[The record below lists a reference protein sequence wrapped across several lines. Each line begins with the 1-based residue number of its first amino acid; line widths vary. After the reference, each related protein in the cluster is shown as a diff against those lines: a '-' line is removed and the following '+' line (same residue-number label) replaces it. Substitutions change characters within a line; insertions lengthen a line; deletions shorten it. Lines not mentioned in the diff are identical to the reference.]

1 MMFKHERKRFW
12 KNFAIAL
19 IKNNPARAALLP
31 LAIFAFAVSL
41 FIGNSSEFRHIH
53 KHFQSKDGTHYYVLH
68 HGTVESAKPLEIF
81 EDSEGYYIKQE
92 GFGQGKA
99 IIVFIFGSLMAV
111 AIFSLFIEDLEI
123 GKSTKM
129 AVLKDLRKIAS
140 EDGRRQIYVAYSKK
154 IFSDLYSYG
163 YTKKEIEERIPKMSP
178 SALMELDDCMEKSEV
193 RDRKLDQIGI

>member
-19 IKNNPARAALLP
+19 IKNNPARASLLP
-31 LAIFAFAVSL
+31 LAIFAFVVSL
-41 FIGNSSEFRHIH
+41 FIGNSPEFRQIH

-68 HGTVESAKPLEIF
+68 RGTIESAKPLEIF

-92 GFGQGKA
+92 GFGEGKA
-99 IIVFIFGSLMAV
+99 IIVFIFGTLLAF
-111 AIFSLFIEDLEI
+111 ATISLFIEDLDI

-129 AVLKDLRKIAS
+129 AIVKDLRKIES
-140 EDGRRQIYVAYSKK
+140 EDGRRKIYVAYSKK
-154 IFSDLYSYG
+154 IYADSYG
-163 YTKKEIEERIPKMSP
+163 YSKREIAEQIPKMSP
-178 SALMELDDCMEKSEV
+178 SELMELEDCMEKSAV

>member
-19 IKNNPARAALLP
+19 IKNNPTRAALLP
-31 LAIFAFAVSL
+31 LAIFAFCASL
-41 FIGNSSEFRHIH
+41 CIESSVEFRQIH
-53 KHFQSKDGTHYYVLH
+53 KHFQAKDGTHYYVLH
-68 HGTVESAKPLEIF
+68 RKTVESAKPLEIF

-92 GFGQGKA
+92 GFGEGKA
-99 IIVFIFGSLMAV
+99 IIVFIFGTLLAF
-111 AIFSLFIEDLEI
+111 ATISLFIEDLEI

-140 EDGRRQIYVAYSKK
+140 EDGKRQIYVAYSKK
-154 IFSDLYSYG
+154 IYSDSYG
-163 YTKKEIEERIPKMSP
+163 YSKREIAEQIPKMSP
-178 SALMELDDCMEKSEV
+178 SELMELDDCMEKSEV

>member
-19 IKNNPARAALLP
+19 IKNNPARAAMLP
-31 LAIFAFAVSL
+31 LVIFAFAVSL
-41 FIGNSSEFRHIH
+41 CIESSVEFDHIH

-68 HGTVESAKPLEIF
+68 RETVESAKPLEIF
-81 EDSEGYYIKQE
+81 EDEEGYYIKQE
-92 GFGQGKA
+92 GFGEGKA
-99 IIVFIFGSLMAV
+99 IIVFIFGTLM
-111 AIFSLFIEDLEI
+111 IFAFCSLFMEDLEI

-129 AVLKDLRKIAS
+129 AVVKDLRKIAS

-154 IFSDLYSYG
+154 ICADSFG
-163 YTKKEIEERIPKMSP
+163 YTKREIEEQIPKMSP
-178 SALMELDDCMEKSEV
+178 SELMELDDCMEKSAV